1 MSEQEENKA
10 IQTNI
15 NTELA
20 KHRTHEASD
29 RTMMAW
35 VRTSLSLMG
44 FGIGIYE
51 IAEKTDGAGLFRSSK
66 LVGLALILLS
76 VFAMV
81 FSIIEN
87 KQNHKKLEN
96 ADFIYQSNTSL
107 GVKVGYVLI
116 IIAIFS
122 AAHIISKF
130 FD

>member
-10 IQTNI
+10 TQTNI

-51 IAEKTDGAGLFRSSK
+51 IAEKTGGTNVFRSSK
-66 LVGLALILLS
+66 YVGLALILLS
-76 VFAMV
+76 LFAMV
-81 FSIIEN
+81 FAIIEN
-87 KQNHKKLEN
+87 KRNHKKLEN

-107 GVKVGYVLI
+107 GVKVGYALI
-116 IIAIFS
+116 IIAVFS
-122 AAHIISKF
+122 AAHIISKLF
-130 FD
+130 E

>member
-1 MSEQEENKA
+1 MSEQKENKSA
-10 IQTNI
+10 PTNI
-15 NTELA
+15 TTELA
-20 KHRTHEASD
+20 KQRTHDASD

-51 IAEKTDGAGLFRSSK
+51 IAEKTSGAGLFRSSK

-87 KQNHKKLEN
+87 KRNHKKLEN
-96 ADFIYQSNTSL
+96 ANYIYQSNTSL